1 MDKKLKDE
9 NLKIAIQKDGRLT
22 DDSIKTLR
30 SMGIEFEAY
39 NRKLFAISRDFPIEI
54 LFCRDDDIPGYV
66 ESGVADVG
74 IVGQNIIQESKAKV
88 TEVMSPGFG
97 RCSLSVAVPKE
108 STVSMV
114 EELRGKRIA
123 TSFPSITQQYFSS
136 LGISVDV
143 VTISGSVEIAPALGV
158 SDAIV
163 DIVASGSTLTLND
176 LRQIDIIAETEAVLI
191 RGSKKLSSSKEDLLS
206 QIVARLEAVLSAK
219 NMKYVM
225 MNAPKDNLEKIRQ
238 IAPGLNAPTV
248 TELMRP
254 GWVAIHAVMNE
265 NTFWGVVDK
274 LKALGARDVLVL
286 PIEKVVM

>member
-30 SMGIEFEAY
+30 SMGIEFEAC

-108 STVSMV
+108 STVSTV

>member
-22 DDSIKTLR
+22 NESIKTLR
-30 SMGIEFEAY
+30 SMGIEFEIY

-74 IVGQNIIQESKAKV
+74 IVGQNIIQESKSKV
-88 TEVMSPGFG
+88 AEIIKPGFG
-97 RCSLSVAVPKE
+97 HCNLSIAVPKE
-108 STVSMV
+108 A

-123 TSFPSITQQYFSS
+123 TSFPSTAQQYFSR
-136 LGISVDV
+136 LNIPVDII
-143 VTISGSVEIAPALGV
+143 TISGSVEITPALGV

-176 LRQIDIIAETEAVLI
+176 LRQIDVITETEAVLI
-191 RGSKKLSSSKEDLLS
+191 RGNKKLSGGKEDLLL
-206 QIVARLEAVLSAK
+206 QMIARLEAMLAAK
-219 NMKYVM
+219 NMKYIR
-225 MNAPKDNLEKIRQ
+225 MNAPKDSLGKIKQ

-248 TELMRP
+248 TELTKP
-254 GWVAIHAVMNE
+254 DWIAIHAVMNE
-265 NTFWGVVDK
+265 NIFWSITDK
-274 LKALGARDVLVL
+274 LKTLGACDILVL
-286 PIEKVVM
+286 PIEKVVV